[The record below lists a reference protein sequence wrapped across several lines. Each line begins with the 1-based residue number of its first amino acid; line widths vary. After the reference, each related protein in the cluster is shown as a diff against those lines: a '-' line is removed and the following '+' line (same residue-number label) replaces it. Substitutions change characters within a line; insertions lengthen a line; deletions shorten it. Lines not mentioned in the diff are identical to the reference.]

1 MSIGV
6 FKTLNLFILFIEQ
19 VARTHK
25 HGGDSTGGNIAGAFE
40 AIGATVADGLME
52 AKYGRGHAGALLL
65 VFTVVCSGWAARNP
79 IQGTDAISASGGSAS
94 G

>member
-25 HGGDSTGGNIAGAFE
+25 RGENIAGAFE
-40 AIGATVADGLME
+40 AIGATVTDGSME
-52 AKYGRGHAGALLL
+52 AKYGRGHAGTLFSATKNEDLIL
-65 VFTVVCSGWAARNP
+65 NP
-79 IQGTDAISASGGSAS
+79 DGS
-94 G
+94 

>member
-52 AKYGRGHAGALLL
+52 AKYGRGHAGTLFSATKNEDLIL
-65 VFTVVCSGWAARNP
+65 NP
-79 IQGTDAISASGGSAS
+79 DGS
-94 G
+94 